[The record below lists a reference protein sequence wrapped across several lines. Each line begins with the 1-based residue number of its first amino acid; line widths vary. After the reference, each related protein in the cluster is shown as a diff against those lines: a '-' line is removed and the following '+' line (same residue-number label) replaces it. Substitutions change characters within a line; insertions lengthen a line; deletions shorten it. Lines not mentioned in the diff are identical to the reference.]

1 VGTARLGYGS
11 AVDRS
16 EGERGD
22 HSDRHLMSREG
33 ERTWDDQAAAER
45 VEVEWAATSWR
56 ALVAGSVGDWVDVTL
71 TTGSTVAGR
80 CVDHGRG
87 WCLIDGGGRYTLVL
101 LDQVVMI
108 SGVGR
113 VDPERRVQRGAGAVL
128 RRWAR
133 MRDQISVELVDG
145 RRVEG
150 RLSEVMSDA
159 VCVVRETES
168 ARRVVIPLTAV
179 VAMNGSAI
187 AGE

>member
-1 VGTARLGYGS
+1 
-11 AVDRS
+11 
-16 EGERGD
+16 
-22 HSDRHLMSREG
+22 
-33 ERTWDDQAAAER
+33 
-45 VEVEWAATSWR
+45 
-56 ALVAGSVGDWVDVTL
+56 
-71 TTGSTVAGR
+71 
-80 CVDHGRG
+80 
-87 WCLIDGGGRYTLVL
+87 
-101 LDQVVMI
+101 
-108 SGVGR
+108 
-113 VDPERRVQRGAGAVL
+113 
-128 RRWAR
+128 